1 MIWDAA
7 PYTGK
12 YSELN
17 TGSFWRD
24 AQIISQAKELGCHIM
39 PVGLYTDKSIADF
52 KQSIGLKP
60 VIVTC
65 GNYIGQVTRSQAG
78 KRCVGYY
85 PEVKVFL
92 VFVLHMA
99 FRKGNVWATKMLAF
113 CIVAFLNL
121 HSHG

>member
-7 PYTGK
+7 PFTGK
-12 YSELN
+12 YGELN

-85 PEVKVFL
+85 PEVQVFRE
-92 VFVLHMA
+92 FVLHTA
-99 FRKGNVWATKMLAF
+99 FEKE
-113 CIVAFLNL
+113 CIWQPKPL
-121 HSHG
+121 HYS